1 MEDNS
6 SDGNVGNVD
15 WTDYIL
21 NQHIDINIELREQV
35 CGLQYEINSLESE
48 LSDLRDYIIDL
59 EGENGA
65 LEEEIER
72 LRWMAEIQD

>member
-59 EGENGA
+59 EGENCA
-65 LEEEIER
+65 LREEIER